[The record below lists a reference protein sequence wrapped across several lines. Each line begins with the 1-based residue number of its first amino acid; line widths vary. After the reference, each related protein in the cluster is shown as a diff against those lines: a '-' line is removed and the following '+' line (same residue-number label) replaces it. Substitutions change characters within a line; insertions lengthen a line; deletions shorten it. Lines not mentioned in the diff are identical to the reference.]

1 VFHSAQR
8 ARRKGAEHSAKK
20 PLGSEGRDAVG
31 ALQRV
36 GIENLRP
43 QEAQSQFGDLDK
55 WLSIYI
61 YTCILY
67 KCRAGE
73 KPL

>member
-1 VFHSAQR
+1 MFHSAQR

-55 WLSIYI
+55 WVYI
-61 YTCILY
+61 YVYITVYIY
-67 KCRAGE
+67 GQH
-73 KPL
+73 